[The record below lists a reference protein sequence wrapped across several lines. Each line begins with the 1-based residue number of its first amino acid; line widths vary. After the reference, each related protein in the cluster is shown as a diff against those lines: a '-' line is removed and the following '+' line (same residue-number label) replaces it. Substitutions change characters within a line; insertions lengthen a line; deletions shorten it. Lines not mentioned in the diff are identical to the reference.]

1 MDFIESL
8 AYKRREHEVLNIP
21 VKKKKTENIKFDTK
35 NLNSINILTFHV
47 EANSIVKIFWII
59 TDVVGNIIDSS
70 NDKTKNTEE
79 ELSVFLYI
87 FSKAIENNC
96 VIVTYNSAYNI
107 EHINNLANK
116 YFENFDKLETNN
128 IFCIMQNSKSRCGL
142 VRIDGKTK
150 NSSSHE
156 IYKVLFDLS
165 INESGETDDCKIIN
179 KCFIQGRIKGWW

>member
-107 EHINNLANK
+107 EHINN
-116 YFENFDKLETNN
+116 
-128 IFCIMQNSKSRCGL
+128 
-142 VRIDGKTK
+142 
-150 NSSSHE
+150 
-156 IYKVLFDLS
+156 
-165 INESGETDDCKIIN
+165 
-179 KCFIQGRIKGWW
+179 